1 MNKENEIKVNGNTI
15 EIGDKTKISIN
26 EFVNEDNDKVSTSS
40 LILVAMFIIPL
51 FVCACIFVYHI
62 VSIIGIFDSILF
74 FLCAKGIIETVKAL
88 LP

>member
-1 MNKENEIKVNGNTI
+1 MNKENEIKVDGNTI

-74 FLCAKGIIETVKAL
+74 YWCAKGIIETVKAL

>member
-26 EFVNEDNDKVSTSS
+26 EFVNEDNDKVSTSN

-74 FLCAKGIIETVKAL
+74 YWCVKGIIETVKAL